1 MSFLNLISMRSF
13 CMVLASVLL
22 TTGGSLS
29 AHANE
34 QVVFASW
41 GGSFQ
46 DALRDTMLDPAAQK
60 LGLTIK
66 EDTTNGI
73 QDVRAQITAGA
84 VAWDISE
91 QALSDCVRLKREGS
105 LEPIDYGVVSND
117 GIPSSLLDSE
127 WVGML
132 TYSLVIGWQ
141 AEKFGDNGPQS
152 WADFWNT
159 ETYPGTRAMFNSV
172 SHALEAALM
181 ADGVDPADVNK
192 VLRSEGGIDRAF
204 AKLDKIAPD
213 ITVWYRGGSQAA
225 QLMADKEIDFIHIG
239 NGRADALNADAIK
252 VGFTWNQA
260 TTDAD
265 CLLVPRGAPNR
276 ENAMRVINEILS
288 AEAQARMAVAISYGP
303 VNARAF
309 DTGLISPELA
319 AKNNAA
325 PDNMKTQ
332 VVIDASFYVENFA
345 ELQER
350 FDALVQQ

>member
-1 MSFLNLISMRSF
+1 MTKDNGK
-13 CMVLASVLL
+13 L
-22 TTGGSLS
+22 TLTAGLVAGSLAFATS
-29 AHANE
+29 AFADGE
-34 QVVFASW
+34 VVFSSW

-46 DALRDTMLDPAAQK
+46 DALRSSMLDPAAKQ
-60 LGLTIK
+60 LGITIK

-73 QDVRAQITAGA
+73 SDVRAQISAGA
-84 VAWDISE
+84 VAWDITE
-91 QALSDCVRLKREGS
+91 QALSDCARLKQEGA
-105 LEPIDYGVVSND
+105 LESIDYGVVSTD
-117 GIPSSLLDSE
+117 GIPASLVDSH
-127 WVGML
+127 WVGLL

-141 AEKFGDNGPQS
+141 SAKFGENGPQS

-159 ETYPGTRAMFNSV
+159 EAYPGTRAMFNSV

-181 ADGVDPADVNK
+181 ADGVDPKDVNT
-192 VLRSEGGIDRAF
+192 VLSSDGGVDRAF
-204 AKLDKIAPD
+204 AKLEEIAPD

-225 QLMADKEIDFIHIG
+225 QLMADGEIDYIHIG
-239 NGRADALNADAIK
+239 NGRAEALNADAQT

-265 CLLVPRGAPNR
+265 CLLVPKGAPNR
-276 ENAMRVINEILS
+276 DNAMRVLNEILS

-303 VNARAF
+303 VNSGAF
-309 DTGLISPELA
+309 ETGLISPELA

-350 FDALVQQ
+350 FDTLVQQ

>member
-1 MSFLNLISMRSF
+1 MIKYSKIIS
-13 CMVLASVLL
+13 L
-22 TTGGSLS
+22 TISIGLS
-29 AHANE
+29 IGLGNFARADGNS
-34 QVVFASW
+34 VVFASW

-46 DALRDTMLDPAAQK
+46 DSLRASMLDPAAEV
-60 LGLTIK
+60 LNIIIK

-84 VAWDISE
+84 VAWDITE
-91 QALSDCVRLKREGS
+91 QALSDCARLKQEGA
-105 LEPIDYGVVSND
+105 LEPIDYSVVLTD
-117 GIPSSLLDSE
+117 GIPASLVDSD

-141 AEKFGDNGPQS
+141 VEKFGENGPQS
-152 WADFWNT
+152 WSDFWNT

-181 ADGVDPADVNK
+181 ADGVDSTDVNT

-204 AKLDKIAPD
+204 AKLEEIAPD

-225 QLMADKEIDFIHIG
+225 QLMADEEIDIIQIG

-265 CLLVPRGAPNR
+265 CLLVPKGAPNR
-276 ENAMRVINEILS
+276 ENAMLVINEMLS
-288 AEAQARMAVAISYGP
+288 AESQARMAVAISYGP

-309 DTGLISPELA
+309 ETGLISPELA
-319 AKNNAA
+319 AKNNAS

-332 VVIDASFYVENFA
+332 VVIDASFYLENFA

-350 FDALVQQ
+350 FDTLVQE

>member
-1 MSFLNLISMRSF
+1 
-13 CMVLASVLL
+13 
-22 TTGGSLS
+22 
-29 AHANE
+29 
-34 QVVFASW
+34 
-41 GGSFQ
+41 
-46 DALRDTMLDPAAQK
+46 MLDPAAQK

-84 VAWDISE
+84 VAWDIAE
-91 QALSDCVRLKREGS
+91 QALSDCARLKQEGS
-105 LEPIDYGVVSND
+105 LESIDYGMVSTD
-117 GIPSSLLDSE
+117 GIPGSLLDSE
-127 WVGML
+127 WVGIL

-141 AEKFGDNGPQS
+141 ARRYGENGPKS

-181 ADGVDPADVNK
+181 ADGVDPTDVNK
-192 VLRSEGGIDRAF
+192 VLRSEGGVDRAF
-204 AKLDKIAPD
+204 AKLEEIAPD

-225 QLMADKEIDFIHIG
+225 QLMADNEIDFIQIG
-239 NGRADALNADAIK
+239 NGRANALNVDAIK

-265 CLLVPRGAPNR
+265 CLLVPKGAPNR
-276 ENAMRVINEILS
+276 ENAMRVINEMLT

-303 VNARAF
+303 VNAKAF
-309 DTGLISPELA
+309 DTGLIPPELA

-332 VVIDASFYVENFA
+332 VAVDPGFYAENFA

>member
-1 MSFLNLISMRSF
+1 MKREQKRLPVIAGLVASS
-13 CMVLASVLL
+13 LAIA
-22 TTGGSLS
+22 S
-29 AHANE
+29 AANAE
-34 QVVFASW
+34 GDVVFSSW

-46 DALRDTMLDPAAQK
+46 DALREAMLAPAAQK

-73 QDVRAQITAGA
+73 SDVRAQITAGA
-84 VAWDISE
+84 VAWDITE
-91 QALSDCVRLKREGS
+91 QALSDCARLKQEGA
-105 LEPIDYGVVSND
+105 LESIDYGVVSTD
-117 GIPSSLLDSE
+117 GIPESLVDDQ
-127 WVGML
+127 WVGLL

-141 AEKFGDNGPQS
+141 AEKFGERGPQS

-159 ETYPGTRAMFNSV
+159 EAFPGTRAMFNSV

-181 ADGVDPADVNK
+181 ADGVAPADVNSE
-192 VLRSEGGIDRAF
+192 LQSEGGLDRAF
-204 AKLDKIAPD
+204 AKLEEIAPD

-225 QLMADKEIDFIHIG
+225 QLMADGEIDYIHIG
-239 NGRADALNADAIK
+239 NGRAEALNADSET
-252 VGFTWNQA
+252 VGYTWNQS

-265 CLLVPRGAPNR
+265 CLLVPKGAPNR
-276 ENAMRVINEILS
+276 ENAMLVLNEILS

-303 VNARAF
+303 VNANAF
-309 DTGLISPELA
+309 ETGLISPELA

-350 FDALVQQ
+350 FDTLVQQ

>member
-1 MSFLNLISMRSF
+1 VKKELRKRILISGFVAGSMA
-13 CMVLASVLL
+13 MTASAFA
-22 TTGGSLS
+22 GD
-29 AHANE
+29 E
-34 QVVFASW
+34 VVFSSW

-46 DALRDTMLDPAAQK
+46 DALRASMLDPAASR

-73 QDVRAQITAGA
+73 QDVRAQITAGS

-91 QALSDCVRLKREGS
+91 QALADCARLKREGA
-105 LEPIDYGVVSND
+105 LEPIDYGVVSTD
-117 GIPSSLLDSE
+117 GIPASLVDSD
-127 WVGML
+127 WVGMM

-141 AEKFGDNGPQS
+141 ADKFGENGPQS

-159 ETYPGTRAMFNSV
+159 EKYPGTRAMFNSV

-181 ADGVDPADVNK
+181 ADGVGPGDVNT
-192 VLRSEGGIDRAF
+192 VLHGEGGVDRAF
-204 AKLDKIAPD
+204 AKLEEIAPH
-213 ITVWYRGGSQAA
+213 ITAWYRGGSQAA
-225 QLMADKEIDFIHIG
+225 QLMADGEIDIIQIG
-239 NGRADALNADAIK
+239 NGRADALNADAKK

-265 CLLVPRGAPNR
+265 CLLVPKGAPNR
-276 ENAMRVINEILS
+276 ENAMRVINEMLS

-309 DTGLISPELA
+309 ETGLIPPELA

-332 VVIDASFYVENFA
+332 VVLDSGFYVENFA

-350 FDALVQQ
+350 FDTLVQK